1 MQLKGVKL
9 IKLSEKTK
17 ENRKFS
23 SPDKTVLTTDE
34 QWMEMALSHAQK
46 AAEKGEVPVGAVL
59 IGADT
64 LLAAAGN
71 GPIHN
76 QDPTAHA
83 EIITLRIAAKKLHN
97 YRLPG
102 TTLYVTLEP
111 CIMCMGA
118 LIHARVERLVY
129 GALDPKTGGATS
141 LYSIGNDTRLYHN
154 IKISGGI
161 LADQCAALLQAF
173 FRSRRGK
180 KK

>member
-1 MQLKGVKL
+1 
-9 IKLSEKTK
+9 LSGKQQENK
-17 ENRKFS
+17 EFS
-23 SPDKTVLTTDE
+23 SPDKGVLTTDE
-34 QWMEMALSHAQK
+34 EWMQLALSHAQN
-46 AAEKGEVPVGAVL
+46 AAQLGEVPVGAVL
-59 IGADT
+59 TGPDG

-76 QDPTAHA
+76 LDPTAHA
-83 EIITLRIAAKKLHN
+83 EIITLRIAAKKLQN

-141 LYSIGNDTRLYHN
+141 VYSIGNDARLNHS
-154 IKISGGI
+154 IKICGGI
-161 LADQCAALLQAF
+161 LADQCAALLKTF
-173 FRSRRGK
+173 FRTRREK
-180 KK
+180 KKPGVLE